1 MYSLIIYELF
11 FTVYNFFFQ
20 PNMEVVSDD
29 RSTHNQYHGG
39 QGSRE
44 FVHEYRDSDSPQD
57 SPPAQTGR
65 PQSAAFS
72 PRKLSSVAMEELICW
87 HILP

>member
-1 MYSLIIYELF
+1 
-11 FTVYNFFFQ
+11 
-20 PNMEVVSDD
+20 MEVVSDD

-72 PRKLSSVAMEELICW
+72 PRKLSSGAMEVWRTRLLA
-87 HILP
+87 HIAIKILEILCC